1 MLDGD
6 AARVYVGAGWEVNK
20 PPRLPRQQK
29 VCGGKGGSG
38 VFTTFV
44 GLRNLRQYM
53 RALAWPEWSGCFAT
67 TTHSR
72 LFVKL
77 TLRAWP
83 HPHPLGPL

>member
-1 MLDGD
+1 MSG
-6 AARVYVGAGWEVNK
+6 
-20 PPRLPRQQK
+20 P
-29 VCGGKGGSG
+29 GGKSTNHPDCHGNRRFAEERGGSG